1 MERRFPRLFEPIQ
14 IGKVRIKNRIAMA
27 PMGFPMLQDFA
38 GIPTQR
44 YVDYFSERA
53 RGGAGLLI
61 TGMLKVEDQ
70 LENLTPRR
78 GPVKKEF
85 IRPFADL
92 TETVHSLGTKIFAQI
107 SAGFGYQ
114 ANPANVEKTPISA
127 SAIPNFVDPKVTC
140 RALTTAEV
148 EGLVKA
154 FGDAAEIL
162 AIAGVDGVEVH
173 GHEGFLIDQFTT
185 ALWNKRDDK
194 YGGDLKGRLTFP
206 LEILREIKR
215 RIGDQFPVQYRFGLR
230 HYMKASNAAA
240 VPGETFVEVGRD
252 IEEGLAMARMLEE
265 AGFDALAVDAGCATG
280 HYWSHPPM
288 YQKHGCLLDMAAM
301 VKKLVNI
308 PVLTVGRL
316 DLPEM
321 AEKAI
326 EEGKADMIALAKG
339 LLADPYWPNKVL
351 EGRVEDIRPC
361 IGCHEAC
368 SGILHGRQVNSCAVN
383 PACGRERAYELK
395 PAEKAKKVLIVGGG
409 IAGMEA
415 ARVATIRGHKV
426 TLYEKEETLGGHL
439 IEASVPDDKKDI
451 ERLNRWYQRELKN
464 LGVDIRLKT
473 EVTLGLIKKGNPDVV
488 IVASGSQ
495 SCIPNIPGIGKHQV
509 MTSIDMLLGTK
520 ETGESVVVIGAGE
533 IGCET
538 ALWLASK
545 GKKVRVVEMLSQPLS
560 VPIAR
565 ANRNMLL
572 DMLAFHQ
579 VPILTD
585 TTLREVLD
593 DAILVSEKQGD
604 TRRIDCDTVVLAVG
618 LKADA
623 QLYQSLAGRYPR
635 LLYAIGDCREPKNIM
650 TAVWDGFEVGRTI

>member
-1 MERRFPRLFEPIQ
+1 
-14 IGKVRIKNRIAMA
+14 
-27 PMGFPMLQDFA
+27 
-38 GIPTQR
+38 
-44 YVDYFSERA
+44 
-53 RGGAGLLI
+53 
-61 TGMLKVEDQ
+61 
-70 LENLTPRR
+70 
-78 GPVKKEF
+78 
-85 IRPFADL
+85 
-92 TETVHSLGTKIFAQI
+92 
-107 SAGFGYQ
+107 
-114 ANPANVEKTPISA
+114 
-127 SAIPNFVDPKVTC
+127 
-140 RALTTAEV
+140 
-148 EGLVKA
+148 
-154 FGDAAEIL
+154 
-162 AIAGVDGVEVH
+162 
-173 GHEGFLIDQFTT
+173 
-185 ALWNKRDDK
+185 
-194 YGGDLKGRLTFP
+194 
-206 LEILREIKR
+206 
-215 RIGDQFPVQYRFGLR
+215 
-230 HYMKASNAAA
+230 
-240 VPGETFVEVGRD
+240 
-252 IEEGLAMARMLEE
+252 
-265 AGFDALAVDAGCATG
+265 
-280 HYWSHPPM
+280 
-288 YQKHGCLLDMAAM
+288 
-301 VKKLVNI
+301 
-308 PVLTVGRL
+308 
-316 DLPEM
+316 
-321 AEKAI
+321 
-326 EEGKADMIALAKG
+326 
-339 LLADPYWPNKVL
+339 
-351 EGRVEDIRPC
+351 
-361 IGCHEAC
+361 
-368 SGILHGRQVNSCAVN
+368 VN

>member
-1 MERRFPRLFEPIQ
+1 MVRRFTKLFEPIQ

-53 RGGAGLLI
+53 RGGAGLLM

-70 LENLTPRR
+70 LENYTPRR

-85 IRPFADL
+85 IRPFAEL
-92 TETVHSLGTKIFAQI
+92 TETIHPLGTKIFAQL

-114 ANPANVEKTPISA
+114 ARPSNVEKTPISA
-127 SAIPNFVDPKVTC
+127 SAIPNLMDSKVTC
-140 RALTTAEV
+140 RSLTTAEV
-148 EGLVKA
+148 EGLVKS
-154 FGDAAEIL
+154 FGDAAEIM
-162 AIAGVDGVEVH
+162 AIAGVDGIEVH
-173 GHEGFLIDQFTT
+173 GHEGYLIDQFTT
-185 ALWNKRDDK
+185 TLWNKRDDK
-194 YGGDLKGRLTFP
+194 YGGDLRGRLTFP
-206 LEILREIKR
+206 LEILWEIKSR
-215 RIGDQFPVQYRFGLR
+215 VGDHFPVQYRFGLR
-230 HYMKASNAAA
+230 HYMKSIHAAA
-240 VPGETFVEVGRD
+240 LPGETFVEVGRD
-252 IEEGLAMARMLEE
+252 IEEGLAMAKMLEE
-265 AGFDALAVDAGCATG
+265 AGYDALAVDAGSLTG
-280 HYWSHPPM
+280 HYWGHPPM
-288 YQKHGCLLDMAAM
+288 YQKHGCMLDMAAM
-301 VKKLVNI
+301 VKKVVNI

-316 DLPEM
+316 DLPEI
-321 AEKAI
+321 AEQAI
-326 EEGKADMIALAKG
+326 AEGKADIVTLARG

-368 SGILHGRQVNSCAVN
+368 AGYLHGRQVNSCAVN
-383 PACGRERAYELK
+383 PACGRERAYELR

-415 ARVATIRGHKV
+415 ARVATVRGHKV
-426 TLYEKEETLGGHL
+426 TLYEKGETLGGHL

-451 ERLNRWYQRELKN
+451 ERLNRWYQREIRN

-473 EVTLGLIKKGNPDVV
+473 EVNSGLIEKEDPDVV

-495 SCIPNIPGIGKHQV
+495 SCLPNIPGIGKPHV

-520 ETGESVVVIGAGE
+520 EAGESVVVVGAGE

-538 ALWLASK
+538 ALWLAKK
-545 GKKVRVVEMLSQPLS
+545 GKKVRVVEMLSQPI
-560 VPIAR
+560 VAPVAR

-572 DMLAFHQ
+572 DMMAYHQ
-579 VPILTD
+579 IPILTN
-585 TTLREVLD
+585 TALQEVLD
-593 DAILVSEKQGD
+593 DAILVSEKQGER
-604 TRRIDCDTVVLAVG
+604 RRIDCDTVVLAVG
-618 LKADA
+618 LRADA

-635 LLYAIGDCREPKNIM
+635 LLYAVGDCREPKNIM